1 MPKREFEKLLLEAV
15 DESLSTLGE
24 SSRQAIYFH
33 LQRSFNISKEDIPR
47 KIDVFAEAIEKVFG
61 LGADFLEILIMK
73 RFHEKVGG
81 NLNIRHTTNFAFA
94 DYMVAAKRSFMKRGR
109 VGTVTKEVVRC
120 DEIEVRG

>member
-94 DYMVAAKRSFMKRGR
+94 DYMVAAKRNFMKRGR

>member
-109 VGTVTKEVVRC
+109 VGKMTKEVVRC
-120 DEIEVRG
+120 GEIEVRG